1 MDTLQKHLHRMVE
14 QVVEQTEQMDNM
26 LGNVGQDE
34 QNLQTKIDK
43 KKTELDRQQK
53 RLQSLQTVRP
63 AFMDEFERLEEELSA
78 HYHYYLQNHRNLAYL
93 ESELEKIEFAEQA
106 RARHR
111 THACT

>member
-1 MDTLQKHLHRMVE
+1 
-14 QVVEQTEQMDNM
+14 
-26 LGNVGQDE
+26 
-34 QNLQTKIDK
+34 
-43 KKTELDRQQK
+43 
-53 RLQSLQTVRP
+53 
-63 AFMDEFERLEEELSA
+63 MDEFERLEEELSA